1 MTLATVSAGA
11 RLHVGFQNL
20 SLARRRLYG
29 GIGVGLEEPRVT
41 VTAEPAAGVESDD
54 SLVREYASRAVDAL
68 GVSGVAVTVEERL
81 PRHVGLG
88 SGTQLALSVLVATAR
103 AHGLEPRVRAHAP
116 AMGRGGRSGVGVAT
130 FEDGGFVVDAGHPTN
145 RFTTEPPAEGDWTVP
160 PVVARHD
167 LPDDWRF
174 LVVVPE
180 ADPGRSGTDEDASMR
195 TVVERADPAVADE
208 IAGVVTR
215 KLLPAAAEGRLEAF
229 GNAIA
234 EIGRKNGVWYT
245 DAQGGVFRPP
255 AGTLVETLEECPV
268 CTGIGQSSWGP
279 VVYGVTDRD
288 HADEAETAARDA
300 LSDNGLEGRVILA
313 APDATGARV
322 RSGH

>member
-1 MTLATVSAGA
+1 MTTATVTAGA

-41 VTAEPAAGVESDD
+41 VTAEPAATVETDD
-54 SLVREYASRAVDAL
+54 PLVGEYASRAVDVL
-68 GVSGVAVTVEERL
+68 EVPGVALTLEERL

-88 SGTQLALSVLVATAR
+88 SGTQLALSVLAATAR
-103 AHGLEPRVRAHAP
+103 AHDREVRVREHAP

-160 PVVARHD
+160 PIVARHE
-167 LPDDWRF
+167 LPRDWRF
-174 LVVVPE
+174 LVVVPD
-180 ADPGRSGTDEDASMR
+180 ADPGRSGDDEDASMR
-195 TVVERADPAVADE
+195 AVAERADPAVADE

-229 GNAIA
+229 GEAIA
-234 EIGRKNGVWYT
+234 EIGRKNGAWYA

-255 AGTLVETLEECPV
+255 AGTLVEALEDCPV
-268 CTGIGQSSWGP
+268 LTGIGQSSWGP
-279 VVYGVTDRD
+279 VVYGVTDRS
-288 HADEAETAARDA
+288 HAAEAEAAARDA
-300 LSDNGLEGRVILA
+300 LADNGLEGRVVLSKPA
-313 APDATGARV
+313 REGARV
-322 RSGH
+322 RTDG